1 MLYSGLKLKS
11 NFELAGNYHN
21 FLGTKRLLPRFD
33 SESLPGNS
41 FVMQNIQSHIGQ
53 FIPQKGAFGYLGERK
68 S

>member
-1 MLYSGLKLKS
+1 MLYSGLKLKF
-11 NFELAGNYHN
+11 NFELAGNN
-21 FLGTKRLLPRFD
+21 FLGTKRLLLRFD